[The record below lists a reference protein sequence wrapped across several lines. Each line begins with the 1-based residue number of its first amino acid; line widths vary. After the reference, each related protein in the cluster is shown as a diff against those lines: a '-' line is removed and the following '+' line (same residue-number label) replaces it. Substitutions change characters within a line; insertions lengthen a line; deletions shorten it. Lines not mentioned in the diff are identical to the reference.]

1 MVGGAIALQR
11 LDPLIMVVDGG
22 QGGAPRRHIG
32 KTARSG
38 LADIE
43 HGIARHRIIAIEAVA
58 ARDAFGRAFDHGRK
72 TPYRQAPGLTPLGE
86 EIPIALIVAEQAG
99 GLAEHRVSDVVRGHR
114 IAVEMHRSEEHTSE
128 LQSLMRI
135 SYAVFRL
142 KK

>member
-1 MVGGAIALQR
+1 MIRRPPRSTRTDTLFPYTTLFRSGDQPAGQEQRAEDGPNIMVGGTITFQR

-58 ARDAFGRAFDHGRK
+58 ASDAFGRAFDHGLN
-72 TPYRQAPGLTPLGE
+72 TPYRQAPGHHP
-86 EIPIALIVAEQAG
+86 PAEQIPKAMLG
-99 GLAEHRVSDVVRGHR
+99 D
-114 IAVEMHRSEEHTSE
+114 
-128 LQSLMRI
+128 
-135 SYAVFRL
+135 
-142 KK
+142 